1 MSESWRKSSRTPT
14 QFAARLRQSCPRPVH
29 IVYLEGMSPEELNQ
43 IRERANRKL
52 SDLEERIAE
61 YRELTKPIPPSEAIG
76 RVSRMDAINNRSVN
90 EAALR
95 QLEEEKDQLEKAMDR
110 MRDEKYGKCM
120 RCGDDIPVGR
130 LMLMPGAS
138 RCVRCA

>member
-1 MSESWRKSSRTPT
+1 MTPEDRQTIEQRALRKR
-14 QFAARLRQSCPRPVH
+14 
-29 IVYLEGMSPEELNQ
+29 EE
-43 IRERANRKL
+43 
-52 SDLEERIAE
+52 LEERITE

-95 QLEEEKDQLEKAMDR
+95 QLERELAALEKALLR

-120 RCGDDIPVGR
+120 QCGQDIPTER
-130 LMLMPGAS
+130 LMLMPGAI

>member
-1 MSESWRKSSRTPT
+1 MTSEEKAQIQARAERK
-14 QFAARLRQSCPRPVH
+14 
-29 IVYLEGMSPEELNQ
+29 
-43 IRERANRKL
+43 RE
-52 SDLEERIAE
+52 DLLDRIAA
-61 YRELTKPIPPSEAIG
+61 YRELTKPIPPNDAIG

-95 QLEEEKDQLEKAMDR
+95 QLERELDQLDKAMSR

-120 RCGDDIPVGR
+120 ACGDDIPLGR
-130 LMLMPGAS
+130 LMLMPGAT

>member
-1 MSESWRKSSRTPT
+1 MSESWRKSSRTPI

-29 IVYLEGMSPEELNQ
+29 IVYLKGMSPEELNQ

>member
-1 MSESWRKSSRTPT
+1 MTSEEKAQIQGRAERK
-14 QFAARLRQSCPRPVH
+14 
-29 IVYLEGMSPEELNQ
+29 
-43 IRERANRKL
+43 RE
-52 SDLEERIAE
+52 DLLDRIAE
-61 YRELTKPIPPSEAIG
+61 YRELTKPIPPSDAIG

-95 QLEEEKDQLEKAMDR
+95 QLEKELDQLDKAMTR

-120 RCGDDIPVGR
+120 ACGEDIPLGR
-130 LMLMPGAS
+130 LMLMPGAT

>member
-1 MSESWRKSSRTPT
+1 MT
-14 QFAARLRQSCPRPVH
+14 Q
-29 IVYLEGMSPEELNQ
+29 EELDQ
-43 IRERANRKL
+43 IRVRANRKL
-52 SDLEERIAE
+52 ADLDERIAE

-110 MRDEKYGKCM
+110 MRDAKYGKCM
-120 RCGDDIPVGR
+120 RCGSDIPVGR

>member
-1 MSESWRKSSRTPT
+1 MTPDD
-14 QFAARLRQSCPRPVH
+14 LK
-29 IVYLEGMSPEELNQ
+29 Q
-43 IRERANRKL
+43 IRQRAERKKA
-52 SDLEERIAE
+52 DLEERIQE

-95 QLEEEKDQLEKAMDR
+95 QLERELEGLIKAMDR
-110 MRDEKYGKCM
+110 MRDEKYGKCL
-120 RCGDDIPVGR
+120 RCGEDIPTGR
-130 LMLMPGAS
+130 LMLMPGAT

>member
-1 MSESWRKSSRTPT
+1 MT
-14 QFAARLRQSCPRPVH
+14 Q
-29 IVYLEGMSPEELNQ
+29 EELNQ
-43 IRERANRKL
+43 IRDRAIRKRV
-52 SDLEERIAE
+52 DLEERIAE

-95 QLEEEKDQLEKAMDR
+95 QLEKELDQLDKAMDR
-110 MRDEKYGKCM
+110 MRDEKYGKCIG
-120 RCGDDIPVGR
+120 CGEEIPAGR
-130 LMLMPGAS
+130 LMLMPSAM

>member
-1 MSESWRKSSRTPT
+1 M
-14 QFAARLRQSCPRPVH
+14 L
-29 IVYLEGMSPEELNQ
+29 SPEEKEKIKEAIL
-43 IRERANRKL
+43 RKA
-52 SDLEERIAE
+52 EELDDRITE
-61 YRELTKPIPPSEAIG
+61 YRELTKPIPPSDAIG

-95 QLEEEKDQLEKAMDR
+95 QLEEEKSQLEKAMER

>member
-1 MSESWRKSSRTPT
+1 MK
-14 QFAARLRQSCPRPVH
+14 SCPRAVH
-29 IVYLEGMSPEELNQ
+29 SLCIFKDMTPEDRQ
-43 IRERANRKL
+43 TIKQRARRKREE
-52 SDLEERIAE
+52 LEERIAE

-95 QLEEEKDQLEKAMDR
+95 QLERELAALEKALLR

-120 RCGDDIPVGR
+120 QCGQDIPTER
-130 LMLMPGAS
+130 LMLMPGAI

>member
-1 MSESWRKSSRTPT
+1 MLSPDEKDKIRVAIERK
-14 QFAARLRQSCPRPVH
+14 AR
-29 IVYLEGMSPEELNQ
+29 
-43 IRERANRKL
+43 
-52 SDLEERIAE
+52 DLDERIEE
-61 YRELTKPIPPSEAIG
+61 YRELTKPIPPNDAIG

-95 QLEEEKDQLEKAMDR
+95 QLEKELDQLDKAMTR

-120 RCGDDIPVGR
+120 ACGEDIPLGR
-130 LMLMPGAS
+130 LMLMPGAT

>member
-1 MSESWRKSSRTPT
+1 MT
-14 QFAARLRQSCPRPVH
+14 QDERDQIEARAR
-29 IVYLEGMSPEELNQ
+29 
-43 IRERANRKL
+43 RKL
-52 SDLEERIAE
+52 LDLEERIE
-61 YRELTKPIPPSEAIG
+61 ECKELTKPIPPSEAIG

-95 QLEEEKDQLEKAMDR
+95 QLERELAALEKALLR

-120 RCGDDIPVGR
+120 QCGEDIPTGR
-130 LMLMPGAS
+130 LMLMPGAT

>member
-1 MSESWRKSSRTPT
+1 MTRD
-14 QFAARLRQSCPRPVH
+14 
-29 IVYLEGMSPEELNQ
+29 ELDQ
-43 IRERANRKL
+43 IRERADRKL
-52 SDLEERIAE
+52 ADLEERIAE

-95 QLEEEKDQLEKAMDR
+95 QLEKEKDQLAKAMDR
-110 MRDEKYGKCM
+110 MRDAKFGKCM

>member
-1 MSESWRKSSRTPT
+1 MT
-14 QFAARLRQSCPRPVH
+14 A
-29 IVYLEGMSPEELNQ
+29 EELAFIQ
-43 IRERANRKL
+43 QRAIRKL
-52 SDLEERIAE
+52 ADLEERIAE
-61 YRELTKPIPPSEAIG
+61 YRELTKPIPPNDAIG

-95 QLEEEKDQLEKAMDR
+95 QLEEEKALLEKAMDR
-110 MRDEKYGKCM
+110 MRDQKYGKCM
-120 RCGDDIPVGR
+120 RCGDEIPPGR

>member
-1 MSESWRKSSRTPT
+1 MTSK
-14 QFAARLRQSCPRPVH
+14 
-29 IVYLEGMSPEELNQ
+29 ELAQ
-43 IRERANRKL
+43 IRERALQKQTSL
-52 SDLEERIAE
+52 KERIAE

-95 QLEEEKDQLEKAMDR
+95 QLEEEKSQLEKAMER

>member
-1 MSESWRKSSRTPT
+1 MTPDD
-14 QFAARLRQSCPRPVH
+14 LK
-29 IVYLEGMSPEELNQ
+29 Q
-43 IRERANRKL
+43 IRQRAERKKAN
-52 SDLEERIAE
+52 LEERIQE

-95 QLEEEKDQLEKAMDR
+95 QLERELEGLIKAMDR
-110 MRDEKYGKCM
+110 MREEKYGKCL
-120 RCGDDIPVGR
+120 RCGEDIPTGR
-130 LMLMPGAS
+130 LMLMPGAT